1 MIIINFET
9 IIGLSILLIAFIWV
23 IISACFTKKKK

>member
-1 MIIINFET
+1 MVIIDFT
-9 IIGLSILLIAFIWV
+9 DIIGLSILLIAFIWC